1 MDTNDIVT
9 LDQLRVLDAVD
20 RRGTFAAAAL
30 ELHRVTSAVSYA
42 IKHLEEGLGLT
53 LFDRSGHRAE
63 LTPAGRR
70 MLDEGRRLLERA
82 RALEQLARDLRDEW
96 EPTLTLVAD
105 GSLPM
110 RPLMRALRR
119 LGERGLPTRVQL
131 VIEYLGGV
139 RERFEREGADLM
151 MPLDFA
157 GDERHIAEPLSP
169 LELLLVARP
178 GHPILA
184 RARVTR
190 AELAEHVELIVA
202 DSRREDAPP
211 LGRLSLGASQL
222 FRLSDF
228 HSKREALLEGVGIGW
243 MPRHL
248 IERDLAREALRIIPF
263 VVGPSHLFHPH
274 LVRRRGFPMGRAA
287 RELHDAILA
296 ERVEAPAAPPPAA
309 KPKVKRGSR

>member
-1 MDTNDIVT
+1 MEANDIVT

-20 RRGTFAAAAL
+20 RRGTFAAAAE

-42 IKHLEEGLGLT
+42 IKNLEEGLGLT

-63 LTPAGRR
+63 LTAAGRR
-70 MLDEGRRLLERA
+70 VLDEGRRLLERA

-105 GSLPM
+105 GALPM
-110 RPLMRALRR
+110 PPLMRALRR
-119 LGERGLPTRVQL
+119 LVSRGLPTKVQL

-139 RERFEREGADLM
+139 RERFDRERADLM
-151 MPLDFA
+151 MVLDFA
-157 GDERHIAEPLSP
+157 GDEQHIADSLAP
-169 LELLLVARP
+169 LELLLVAKR
-178 GHPILA
+178 GHPLLGLP
-184 RARVTR
+184 RVTR
-190 AELAEHVELIVA
+190 SDLAEHVELVVA
-202 DSRREDAPP
+202 DSRREGAPP
-211 LGRLSLGASQL
+211 GGRLSLGASQI

-243 MPRHL
+243 MPGHV
-248 IERDLAREALRIIPF
+248 IERDVAKGALQVIPF

-296 ERVEAPAAPPPAA
+296 ERAVAAPPPP
-309 KPKVKRGSR
+309 PKARPR